1 MNHKQTLAMLFS
13 SVALLSGCGGGGDNP
28 PPPPPPPAATDAI
41 PGDAGATAAG
51 FKNYLVNLSQ
61 DLPETKEALDLT
73 TFSPKLDDDTEPEP
87 VN

>member
-1 MNHKQTLAMLFS
+1 MNNKQTLAMLFS
-13 SVALLSGCGGGGDNP
+13 SVALLSACGGGSDNP

-41 PGDAGATAAG
+41 PDTASATAAG

-61 DLPETKEALDLT
+61 DLPETKEGLDVSSFT
-73 TFSPKLDDDTEPEP
+73 PKLDDDTEPEP